1 MKNKGSEVEA
11 NVVIT
16 SKRRFQKGSTSG
28 NKFVLKNKGIQKKK
42 EKGKGTTPPTTTAK
56 GKKSVVEKG
65 KCFYCSGDGHWKRN
79 CPKYLADKKAGK
91 ENQGKY
97 DLMVLETFI
106 VENNDST
113 WILDSRAT
121 DHVRSYF

>member
-1 MKNKGSEVEA
+1 MTRTLAVN
-11 NVVIT
+11 T
-16 SKRRFQKGSTSG
+16 QKWHI
-28 NKFVLKNKGIQKKK
+28 K
-42 EKGKGTTPPTTTAK
+42 PPTTTAK

-79 CPKYLADKKAGK
+79 CPKYLVDKKAGK

-97 DLMVLETFI
+97 DLMVLETCI

-113 WILDSRAT
+113 WILDSEAT
-121 DHVRSYF
+121 NHVLIFKKLVPGNN